1 MCRFIPTHVGNSR
14 VNLLKKMLVTV
25 HPHACGELERMMKK
39 LSICVGSSPRMW
51 GTQVCRAAH
60 RGRQRFI
67 PTHVGNSP
75 TGTGPLPRRPV
86 HPHAC
91 GELGVA
97 RHPAVELL
105 GSSPRMW
112 GTLEV
117 RREREPPRRFIPTH
131 VGNSSCSGSGRS
143 GRTVHPHA
151 CGELW
156 SHVPGFGA
164 VIGSSPRMWGTPLG
178 GWRAHLIDR
187 FIPTHVGNSG
197 RGPTLPA
204 PRAVHPHAC
213 GELSSYYYSEKEKS
227 FYPPAGYCHTWDRPP
242 ELPWAPA

>member
-1 MCRFIPTHVGNSR
+1 MGNSNVPLRINSKVTVHPHACGELAPNRRDAGSDTGSSPRMWGTLDLMRYARQMCRFIPTHVGNSR

-112 GTLEV
+112 GT
-117 RREREPPRRFIPTH
+117 PRNRSGRSLRSRFIPTH
-131 VGNSSCSGSGRS
+131 VGNSLPKTAQRS
-143 GRTVHPHA
+143 
-151 CGELW
+151 
-156 SHVPGFGA
+156 
-164 VIGSSPRMWGTPLG
+164 
-178 GWRAHLIDR
+178 
-187 FIPTHVGNSG
+187 
-197 RGPTLPA
+197 
-204 PRAVHPHAC
+204 
-213 GELSSYYYSEKEKS
+213 
-227 FYPPAGYCHTWDRPP
+227 
-242 ELPWAPA
+242 